1 MESLRKSHRD
11 DLSRVQRVACHTRMM
26 FPMEK
31 KPQNFCLGGRCFLV
45 EAKTGQPY
53 AYHSCMVFLPIFT
66 IRINPVYIGKYAI
79 ICVLWGMIFHEF
91 PS

>member
-31 KPQNFCLGGRCFLV
+31 NPQNFCLGGRFFVV
-45 EAKTGQPY
+45 EEKKGQPH
-53 AYHSCMVFLPIFT
+53 A
-66 IRINPVYIGKYAI
+66 
-79 ICVLWGMIFHEF
+79 
-91 PS
+91 